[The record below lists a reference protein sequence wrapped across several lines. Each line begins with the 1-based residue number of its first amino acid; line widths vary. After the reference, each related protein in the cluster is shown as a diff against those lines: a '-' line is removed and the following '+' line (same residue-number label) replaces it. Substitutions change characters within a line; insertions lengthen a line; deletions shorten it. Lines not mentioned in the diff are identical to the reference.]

1 MLNWNSFLQNALFNL
16 EISMMYK
23 FESLSQP
30 YLNNGNLDK
39 LLPQY
44 IWKEIRITLPQ
55 VFLLYFYVF
64 NLI

>member
-1 MLNWNSFLQNALFNL
+1 
-16 EISMMYK
+16 MMYK

-30 YLNNGNLDK
+30 YLNNVNLDK